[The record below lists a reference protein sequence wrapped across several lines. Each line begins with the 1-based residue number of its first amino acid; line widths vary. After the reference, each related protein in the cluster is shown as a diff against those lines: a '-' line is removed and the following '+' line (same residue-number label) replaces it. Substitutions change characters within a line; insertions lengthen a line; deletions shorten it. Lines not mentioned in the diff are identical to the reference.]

1 MSGNVPVDDGTR
13 TGAGGGGAAET
24 ARLTEAMRR
33 EADTLAAGPA
43 PVEALVREGR
53 RLVRRRR
60 TAAGAAAAAVLACLA
75 GGVLLPPLLAS
86 PGPAPAAP
94 PASSAAPPSATP
106 AGVRVVRPYEP
117 VEIGQGALMGLLP
130 EGRQNYVVS
139 WGGPEAFR
147 ESVEAAK
154 GMVGD
159 SIRPGGLS
167 FGHSSTPEGAVLY
180 TGAFRTETEPA
191 RITVTAGGRTWE
203 AGMVR
208 LSGDPGWGVYHV
220 DAGRTGL
227 DTRATVTAYGPDGT
241 VLARNDAGG
250 GARSDDGGGARDDG
264 TDPAR

>member
-1 MSGNVPVDDGTR
+1 MSKQRFVAAGVAAVALVGLGGTAFALQ
-13 TGAGGGGAAET
+13 GQGQSQGPGGDRGAA
-24 ARLTEAMRR
+24 R
-33 EADTLAAGPA
+33 P
-43 PVEALVREGR
+43 
-53 RLVRRRR
+53 
-60 TAAGAAAAAVLACLA
+60 AAAPERPA
-75 GGVLLPPLLAS
+75 GTDTT
-86 PGPAPAAP
+86 GPR
-94 PASSAAPPSATP
+94 ASSV
-106 AGVRVVRPYEP
+106 VRVVRPYEP

-139 WGGPEAFR
+139 WGDPEAFR

-167 FGHSSTPEGAVLY
+167 FGHSSTPDGAVLY